1 MEFGIL
7 TKESGVI
14 LANLIGDWYFN
25 LLFCV
30 ILFFIGLYCL
40 LSMRNLIKLLIGIEV
55 IAKGITL
62 ALISAS
68 NARNCI
74 FTGQSLVI
82 TFIVIEV
89 CVVAVALAIIINI
102 YRHTGSLDV
111 KKLTKLKG

>member
-1 MEFGIL
+1 MI
-7 TKESGVI
+7 
-14 LANLIGDWYFN
+14 NLPNDFYLNMAFA
-25 LLFCV
+25 L
-30 ILFFIGLYCL
+30 ILFLIGLYCL

-55 IAKGITL
+55 IAKGVTL

-68 NARNCI
+68 MVKGFI
-74 FTGQSLVI
+74 LTGQSLVI

-89 CVVAVALAIIINI
+89 CVVAVALALIINV